1 MTGSTHSGE
10 PGISLAVTID
20 TECDKGPGWRVR
32 QPLGFRNVLE
42 GVPGRLQPI
51 FERWGVKPT
60 YLLSPEV
67 LLHDGCVGL
76 FRSLNDRVEL
86 GTHLHSEF
94 VGPGM
99 DLRATET
106 ISFQS
111 DFPPEVEFEKLSSLT
126 ETFKDRMGY
135 APASFRAGRF
145 GISTSTL
152 GMLEELGYA
161 VDSSVTPH
169 MWWWRAKGKGVNFL
183 GAPDQPYYPDPR
195 DPRKPGDSRV
205 LEVPL
210 TLVNRF
216 WDKWPPGLLR
226 RIDPISRIQTVAL
239 NVLVRKRLRC
249 SWLRPTFATAAEM
262 LALTE
267 YMRGRV
273 GADRLVLCMMF
284 HSNEATA
291 GMSPYHATAEEVDG
305 FLARLSG
312 YLEAV
317 FSRFEVKPVGLSDL
331 AADR

>member
-1 MTGSTHSGE
+1 MPTQRGLTYDRAVAASYARHRGVRPE
-10 PGISLAVTID
+10 ALA
-20 TECDKGPGWRVR
+20 
-32 QPLGFRNVLE
+32 
-42 GVPGRLQPI
+42 RLI
-51 FERWGVKPT
+51 ED
-60 YLLSPEV
+60 S
-67 LLHDGCVGL
+67 
-76 FRSLNDRVEL
+76 
-86 GTHLHSEF
+86 
-94 VGPGM
+94 
-99 DLRATET
+99 
-106 ISFQS
+106 
-111 DFPPEVEFEKLSSLT
+111 
-126 ETFKDRMGY
+126 
-135 APASFRAGRF
+135 
-145 GISTSTL
+145 
-152 GMLEELGYA
+152 A
-161 VDSSVTPH
+161 VD
-169 MWWWRAKGKGVNFL
+169 R
-183 GAPDQPYYPDPR
+183 
-195 DPRKPGDSRV
+195 DSRV

-226 RIDPISRIQTVAL
+226 RIDPINRIQTVAL

-273 GADRLVLCMMF
+273 GEDRLVLCMMF

-291 GMSPYHATAEEVDG
+291 GMSPYHATAGEVEG